1 MRLESNMKQI
11 QTCKL
16 VLLFDQVPNVL

>member
-1 MRLESNMKQI
+1 MRLDSNMKQI

-16 VLLFDQVPNVL
+16 VLLFDQVHNVL

>member
-1 MRLESNMKQI
+1 MRLESNMKQV